1 MPANVSRTGIVVAAV
16 GSKEPW
22 IPSMKEPADI
32 DIVWLSFPQP
42 PEALTAPLDRPTLK
56 NSFEKLTALWR
67 QMAPRLSEAAG
78 GGNPIPPSDPAHPP

>member
-56 NSFEKLTALWR
+56 RSFGKFSALR
-67 QMAPRLSEAAG
+67 R
-78 GGNPIPPSDPAHPP
+78 